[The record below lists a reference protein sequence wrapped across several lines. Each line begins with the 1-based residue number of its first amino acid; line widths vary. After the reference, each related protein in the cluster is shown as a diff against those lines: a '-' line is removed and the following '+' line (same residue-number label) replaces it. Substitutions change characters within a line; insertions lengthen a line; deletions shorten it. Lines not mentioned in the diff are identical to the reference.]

1 MSIGVFRFEK
11 NNLEAESKQLFFASV
26 SGEDTYTRLWT
37 KAIKDTNTK
46 IFKADSEFT
55 IGQVEIVLD
64 ELHNLMKW
72 CEEKL
77 EKNSRDYNYM
87 QSHIKFLIKSIS
99 EEAHKGNEKFYIF

>member
-11 NNLEAESKQLFFASV
+11 NNLESESKQLFFASV
-26 SGEDTYTRLWT
+26 SGEDTYIRLWT

-55 IGQVEIVLD
+55 IEQIEIVLG

-77 EKNSRDYNYM
+77 EKDSRDYNYM
-87 QSHIKFLIKSIS
+87 HKHIKFLIKSIS